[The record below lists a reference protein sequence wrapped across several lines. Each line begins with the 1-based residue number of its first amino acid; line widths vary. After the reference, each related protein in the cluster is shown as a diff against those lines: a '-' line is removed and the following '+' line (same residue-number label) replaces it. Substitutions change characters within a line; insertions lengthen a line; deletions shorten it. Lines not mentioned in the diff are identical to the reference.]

1 MQYTLKDITYSAVTA
16 AAMNVLSYLA
26 VPLVVA
32 VPIPGLRNLVV
43 APFYGLLMALAL
55 MRIDKHGL
63 FTLISFFTGVVLL
76 FISPVILGFLL
87 VSGAAADIFWL
98 FSQKALP
105 KHSRII
111 GAAAVYMAVM
121 AVVGALF
128 GALFL
133 GEMPLA
139 DLFQSTPLLAAVAV
153 LCGVVSGLGAFF
165 GLRIGTEFR
174 RTTIMR

>member
-1 MQYTLKDITYSAVTA
+1 MQYNLKDITYSAMTA
-16 AAMNVLSYLA
+16 AAMNVLSYVT

-32 VPIPGLRNLVV
+32 VPVPGLRNLVV

-87 VSGAAADIFWL
+87 ISGVAADL
-98 FSQKALP
+98 FYFLTQRGLP
-105 KHSRII
+105 KRSRII
-111 GAAAVYMAVM
+111 GASGLYMAVM

-133 GEMPLA
+133 GEMPLG
-139 DLFQSTPLLAAVAV
+139 DLFRSTPVLAAVAILCAVTGGMGAV
-153 LCGVVSGLGAFF
+153 LGIRVGS
-165 GLRIGTEFR
+165 EFR